1 MAEIKSIDSKATSSK
16 ESKYFNRDL
25 SWLQFNHRVLQEA
38 ADQRNPLYEKIKF
51 LAIYSGNLDEFFAV
65 RVSNIRQI
73 KNLDKSIR
81 KKLITK
87 PNRLLKKIKRLVY
100 AQHTEFQKIFMEQ
113 IIPELA
119 ENNVLLSP
127 FNKFTEKHIA
137 LANQYFI
144 DHKLEDELI
153 LDFEDSTFA
162 HSLEKDEIY
171 LVTLNK
177 EDKLIW
183 VKVPSNHARFVS
195 FENKEN
201 PEFHQVFFIDDIIK
215 NHLSQKYG
223 TDFFSIKVSRDA
235 ELYIDNE
242 YSGNLLEKIEKSLS
256 KRESGQITGALID
269 RNMPANL
276 QSRLMK
282 ILDISKVDFVK
293 KGPYQNMK
301 DLFGFPKFS
310 DNNSFADLPPK
321 RNEELACKDCLFSA
335 IAVKDRILSFP
346 YESFEEV
353 TRLVEAAAEDEL
365 VTHIKITLYRVSSNS
380 AVANALLKAVENGKD
395 VCAFI
400 ETKARFDEANNIK
413 WGKKLEEKGAN
424 IIYSYPGIKVHSKI
438 LYIRRMENKEPKEY
452 AYIGTGNFN
461 EKTATIYT
469 DLGLMTSNEKITSE
483 LLQVF
488 SVLERKLII
497 PNVQNLLVSPFNSR
511 TAFSSLIQDEIER
524 AKNNEAAKI
533 VLKLNSLQD
542 KKLIKLLYKAS
553 RAGVEIR
560 LLVRGICCLVPGIEG
575 QSENIY
581 VTSIVDRFLEHS
593 RVYIFGV
600 EGREKMYIGSAD
612 WMTRNID
619 HRIEVISP
627 ILSKEI
633 FRKIK
638 NMMALQL
645 NDTVKSRVIDS
656 EQKNNYVA
664 SSSPKQAKSSQHL
677 IYDTF

>member
-1 MAEIKSIDSKATSSK
+1 MEEQKDNSLKD
-16 ESKYFNRDL
+16 SKYFNRDL

-38 ADQRNPLYEKIKF
+38 TDRRNPLYERIKF
-51 LAIYSGNLDEFFAV
+51 LAIFSSNLDEFFAV

-87 PNRLLKKIKRLVY
+87 PNRLLKAIKRLVY
-100 AQHTEFQKIFMEQ
+100 IQLAEFQTIFMDQ

-119 ENNVLLSP
+119 ELDVILTP
-127 FNKFTEKHIA
+127 FSNFTEKHIK
-137 LANQYFI
+137 LANEYFM
-144 DHKLEDELI
+144 DKQLEEKLI
-153 LDFEDSTFA
+153 IDFEDSAST
-162 HSLEKDEIY
+162 HTLEKDELY

-177 EDKLIW
+177 DDKLIW
-183 VKVPSNHARFVS
+183 VKTPSDHTRFVS
-195 FENKEN
+195 FDDEEN
-201 PEFHQVFFIDDIIK
+201 PDSHQVFFIDDIIK
-215 NHLSQKYG
+215 NNLSQKYG
-223 TDFFSIKVSRDA
+223 TEFFSIVVSRDA

-242 YSGNLLEKIEKSLS
+242 YSGNLLEKIENSLS
-256 KRESGQITGALID
+256 KRETGQITGALID
-269 RNMPANL
+269 RNMPTQL
-276 QSRLMK
+276 QERLIK
-282 ILDISKVDFVK
+282 VLDISKVDFVK

-310 DNNSFADLPPK
+310 DNYTFENLPPK
-321 RNEELACKDCLFSA
+321 RNEELACLNCLFSA

-365 VTHIKITLYRVSSNS
+365 VTHIKITLYRVSANS
-380 AVANALLKAVENGKD
+380 AVANALLKAVDNGKD

-438 LYIRRMENKEPKEY
+438 LYIRRIENDKPIAY

-497 PNVQNLLVSPFNSR
+497 PNVKNLLVSPFNSR
-511 TAFSSLIQDEIER
+511 TTFSSLVQTEIEK
-524 AKNNEAAKI
+524 AKNSEPAKI

-542 KKLIKLLYKAS
+542 RKLIKLLYKAS

-581 VTSIVDRFLEHS
+581 ITSIVDRFLEHS

-619 HRIEVISP
+619 HRIEVITP
-627 ILSKEI
+627 ILSEEI
-633 FRKIK
+633 FSKIK
-638 NMMALQL
+638 NMMQLQL
-645 NDTVKSRVIDS
+645 DDAVKARVIDS
-656 EQKNNYVA
+656 DQKNEYV
-664 SSSPKQAKSSQHL
+664 SSSTEQAKSSQHL
-677 IYDTF
+677 IYQSF